1 MLDLVVYICTN
12 SLQVIWRLEIHT
24 SDSGCYNLTIDVTFL
39 IRRGLLIERKI
50 NCFYYF
56 RLRFGFKT
64 EDPSTRS
71 WWRQAKAM
79 VLEEPLVWDSLYPE
93 ALLRMTAVTGL
104 QSEWEVTRLRPRLAS
119 ILLQSETSLQLPL
132 IIHPIFLH
140 PGLDPTITRPPPP
153 PPMARCRPTPT
164 WPTPRL
170 CPCPSG
176 QTPTYLPTCNRTLS
190 LRLWCP
196 WPPHH
201 RCPWAT
207 QTTRGIRVMLTWTS
221 TRVCSHKPPS
231 LGQCSEEAW
240 NSFHGM

>member
-1 MLDLVVYICTN
+1 
-12 SLQVIWRLEIHT
+12 
-24 SDSGCYNLTIDVTFL
+24 
-39 IRRGLLIERKI
+39 
-50 NCFYYF
+50 
-56 RLRFGFKT
+56 
-64 EDPSTRS
+64 
-71 WWRQAKAM
+71 M
-79 VLEEPLVWDSLYPE
+79 VLEEPWVWDSLCPE
-93 ALLRMTAVTGL
+93 ALLRMTAVTDL

-119 ILLQSETSLQLPL
+119 TLLQSEISLQLPL

-140 PGLDPTITRPPPP
+140 PGLDPTTTRPPPP

-196 WPPHH
+196 WPPHL

-207 QTTRGIRVMLTWTS
+207 PTIRGTRVTLTWTS
-221 TRVCSHKPPS
+221 TRVCSHKTHS
-231 LGQCSEEAW
+231 LGQCSEEAG
-240 NSFHGM
+240 NSFQGM